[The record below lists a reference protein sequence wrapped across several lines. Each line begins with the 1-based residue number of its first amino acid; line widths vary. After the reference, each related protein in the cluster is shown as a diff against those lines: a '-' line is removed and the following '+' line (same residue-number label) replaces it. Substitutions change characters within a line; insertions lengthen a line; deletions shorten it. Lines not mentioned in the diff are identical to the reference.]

1 MNTAAEILVTRQSAS
16 KAISSAGYDKFGC
29 DVSWLSYAGSTK
41 NFWETTK
48 KWKVV
53 RLSERSAWDLECDDQ
68 TTGGIIAQLEMRGVA
83 IDPCESCL
91 CVSQPD
97 PSSAA
102 PGLDELFSLNART
115 IVFHFD
121 SHHTVAR
128 RCSHLDAT
136 GG

>member
-1 MNTAAEILVTRQSAS
+1 MRCFVVEVRGKYEKIL
-16 KAISSAGYDKFGC
+16 
-29 DVSWLSYAGSTK
+29 
-41 NFWETTK
+41 EPTK

-53 RLSERSAWDLECDDQ
+53 RLSELAWDLEGDDQ

-83 IDPCESCL
+83 VDAGESCL

-97 PSSAA
+97 SSSAA
-102 PGLDELFSLNART
+102 PGLDKLFGLNART

-121 SHHTVAR
+121 SHDTVAR
-128 RCSHLDAT
+128 CGSHLNAT